1 MYGFLIS
8 KNSKAEDVG
17 NLVIILIRMYLRR
30 GCAAREKKSHVPVL
44 YYIVPQVY
52 LAFREAINSK

>member
-1 MYGFLIS
+1 M
-8 KNSKAEDVG
+8 G

-44 YYIVPQVY
+44 YYIVQQVY